1 MCGSPEERNKNSQRN
16 KKYELSGKIDRRG
29 NVQPRAEKSVVP
41 HNNNLQ
47 VKEKRSLNTCIN
59 NVLAI
64 HKQGS
69 ATDFL
74 RIMFFTGVFK
84 G

>member
-1 MCGSPEERNKNSQRN
+1 MSYQEKLTEEGM
-16 KKYELSGKIDRRG
+16 YGL
-29 NVQPRAEKSVVP
+29 QPEKSVVP

-47 VKEKRSLNTCIN
+47 VKEKRRLNVCIN
-59 NVLAI
+59 NILVI